1 MYSHKS
7 CRQLHIVDEQDQP
20 GRCLTKPCMKAVI
33 RNGLC
38 SVRKRKRTLVDKV
51 IKEKNG
57 DRRLKVRTLVS
68 VTR

>member
-1 MYSHKS
+1 
-7 CRQLHIVDEQDQP
+7 
-20 GRCLTKPCMKAVI
+20 MKAVI

-38 SVRKRKRTLVDKV
+38 SVRKRKRTLADKV